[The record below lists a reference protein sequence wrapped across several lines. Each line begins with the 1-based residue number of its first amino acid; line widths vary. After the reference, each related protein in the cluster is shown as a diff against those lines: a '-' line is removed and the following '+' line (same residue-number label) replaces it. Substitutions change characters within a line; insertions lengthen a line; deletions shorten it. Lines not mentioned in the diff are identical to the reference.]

1 MNKNKTQLEDLNII
15 VSGQGGDGSLTVVNI
30 LADILRTYGLKVYT
44 ERDVLSRIKGGI
56 TAANLRAY
64 NGERLCIGSQIDL
77 LVAFDQL
84 AVSKYAFRLNKK
96 SIVIY
101 DNSVGELGGIENL
114 PDNLKIYG
122 VPLSRHAVKNFRRD
136 IYKNSISFAVI
147 GRVIGLE
154 DEALRIAFKKRFG
167 KRGKQML
174 DSNLQALEIGCGLSE
189 DVNLSKE
196 SGLYTVGDLG
206 KKTDGRQM
214 LITGNEATALGFAA
228 AGGKFFAGYPI
239 TPSTEVMEW
248 CVEWL
253 PKFGGLVK
261 QTEDEISAIN
271 MAIGSALTGT
281 RTMTATCGPGIALM
295 QEGIGQLGMGEI
307 PVVIVDAQRSGPS
320 TGMPTKPEQ
329 SDFNLMVYGGAG
341 DFPRVVLAP
350 GHPEDCF
357 HISALATNLA
367 EKYQLPVFIA
377 LDQGL
382 SQNTATVAPLSLE
395 DIKID
400 LGKRMNKTTLA
411 RMEVYKR
418 YEFTED
424 GVSPFSPPGTPGGM
438 SLVTGNEHD
447 EFGLVS
453 VDPTNRIKQVEKRA
467 KKLETLKPELPKAVI
482 YGVETAEIGFIGV
495 GMTFGVILETMD
507 ILAESDIHTQ
517 YHQLRTLHPMLEET
531 AAFINR
537 CKVVFVLEY
546 NAGAQLSNI
555 IAANGG
561 NPEKIK
567 SILRFDG
574 VPMNSK
580 DVVKE
585 VVNYLGIQEVN
596 VA

>member
-101 DNSVGELGGIENL
+101 DNSVGELGKIENL
-114 PDNLKIYG
+114 PDNLKVYG

-154 DEALRIAFKKRFG
+154 DEALKVAFRKRFG

-174 DSNLQALEIGCGLSE
+174 ESNLQALEIGFGLSE

-400 LGKRMNKTTLA
+400 RGKRMNKNTLA

-467 KKLETLKPELPKAVI
+467 KKLETLKPELPKAVV

-537 CKVVFVLEY
+537 CKVTFVLEY

>member
-1 MNKNKTQLEDLNII
+1 MSTNKRVLEDLNVI

-64 NGERLCIGSQIDL
+64 NGDRLCISSQIDL

-84 AVSKYAFRLNKK
+84 GVSKYAFRLNKK

-101 DNSVGELGGIENL
+101 DSSIGNLDEISNL
-114 PDNLKIYG
+114 PEGVKLFG
-122 VPLSRHAVKNFRRD
+122 VPLSRHAVKHFRRD

-147 GRVIGLE
+147 GRVVGLA
-154 DEALRIAFKKRFG
+154 DEALKSAFERRFRS
-167 KRGKQML
+167 RGKQML
-174 DSNLQALEIGCGLSE
+174 ESNLSALEIGFGLAE
-189 DVNLSKE
+189 EVGLTKDK
-196 SGLYTVGDLG
+196 GLYQVGDLG
-206 KKTDGRQM
+206 SGEDHRYM
-214 LITGNEATALGFAA
+214 LITGNEATAFGFAA

-248 CVEWL
+248 CVQWL
-253 PKFGGLVK
+253 PQFGGVVK

-271 MAIGSALTGT
+271 MAIGGALTGT

-357 HISALATNLA
+357 HIAALATNIC

-382 SQNTATVAPLSLE
+382 SQNTATIKPLSLD
-395 DIKID
+395 DIQID
-400 LGKRMNKTTLA
+400 RGKRLDEKTLEE
-411 RMEVYKR
+411 MEVYKR
-418 YEFTED
+418 YEFTDD
-424 GVSPFSPPGTPGGM
+424 GISPFSPPGTPGGM

-453 VDPTNRIKQVEKRA
+453 VDPTNRIKQVKKRA
-467 KKLETLKPELPKAVI
+467 KKLESMKNELPKAVT

-495 GMTFGVILETMD
+495 GMTYGVILETMD

-517 YHQLRTLHPMLEET
+517 YHQLRTLCPMLEET
-531 AAFINR
+531 ASFTNR
-537 CKVVFVLEY
+537 CKIVFVLEY
-546 NAGAQLSNI
+546 NAGAQLANI
-555 IAANGG
+555 IIANGG
-561 NPEKIK
+561 NEKRIK

-580 DVVKE
+580 DIVKE
-585 VVNYLGIQEVN
+585 VRTYLDLKEVE